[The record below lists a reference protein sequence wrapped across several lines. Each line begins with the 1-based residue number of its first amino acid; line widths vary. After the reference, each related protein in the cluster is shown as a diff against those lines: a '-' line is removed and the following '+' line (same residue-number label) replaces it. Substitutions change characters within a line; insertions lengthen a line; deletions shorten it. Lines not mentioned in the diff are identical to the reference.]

1 VFINRITFSLNKN
14 HFNNGVLKQFKE
26 EQIKIFDQLT
36 NLFEEI
42 LLFHL
47 PKRTNLGGYGFFNN
61 KLVSERSKPSIN
73 TSGQCIEF
81 YHYLDIDKLEDLVNS
96 SSNNQLIKLSEL
108 LKSAV
113 IEISKVHIVDTDIFL
128 SAIDKL
134 LGSTFGFEQRL
145 KVSKSHK
152 SKKVK
157 IDVIRKVE
165 LSTEYILYRI
175 KNENGDSLFES
186 ILEHDTSI
194 YDSSYSYKKSKWH
207 ENNLEI
213 FDRFNKV
220 HKTINVDKYL

>member
-1 VFINRITFSLNKN
+1 MYINRITFSLNKN
-14 HFNNGVLKQFKE
+14 HFNDGVLKQFNE
-26 EQIKIFDQLT
+26 EQIKIFNQIT

-42 LLFHL
+42 LLYHL
-47 PKRTNLGGYGFFNN
+47 PRHTNLGGYGFFNN
-61 KLVSERSKPSIN
+61 NLVSERSKTSIN

-81 YHYLDIDKLEDLVNS
+81 YHYLEIDKLEDLVNS

-108 LKSAV
+108 LKSA
-113 IEISKVHIVDTDIFL
+113 ITEISKEHTVDTDNFS

-134 LGSTFGFEQRL
+134 LGSPFGFEQRL

-165 LSTEYILYRI
+165 LSTENILYRI
-175 KNENGDSLFES
+175 INENGDSLFES
-186 ILEHDTSI
+186 ILELNTSI
-194 YDSSYSYKKSKWH
+194 YDSSYSYRKSKWH

>member
-1 VFINRITFSLNKN
+1 MFINRITFSLNKN
-14 HFNNGVLKQFKE
+14 HFNNGVLKQYKE
-26 EQIKIFDQLT
+26 EQFKIFNQLT

-113 IEISKVHIVDTDIFL
+113 IEISKEHIVDTDIFL

-157 IDVIRKVE
+157 TNSEFASLINFLCSLR
-165 LSTEYILYRI
+165 SSRI
-175 KNENGDSLFES
+175 P
-186 ILEHDTSI
+186 
-194 YDSSYSYKKSKWH
+194 SKFVRTH
-207 ENNLEI
+207 SGCSVLQ
-213 FDRFNKV
+213 F
-220 HKTINVDKYL
+220 